1 MEQDKLTSIIAH
13 EIKKQYKSTRQFAIA
28 ADIPYTTLS
37 SALKNGIGSSSYDTV
52 IKICRMLGI
61 KNTEFG
67 EIVLCSEKTLSLIRR
82 YNKLDKFGRHTVE
95 SVIRLE
101 EARLREV

>member
-1 MEQDKLTSIIAH
+1 MEKDRLTQIVEH
-13 EIKKQYKSTRQFAIA
+13 EIQKQYKSTRQFAIA
-28 ADIPYTTLS
+28 AEIPYTTLC
-37 SALKNGIGSSSYDTV
+37 SALKNGIGSSSDDTV

-67 EIVLCSEKTLSLIRR
+67 EILLCSEKTLSLIRR

-95 SVIRLE
+95 TVISLE
-101 EARLREV
+101 EARLAE